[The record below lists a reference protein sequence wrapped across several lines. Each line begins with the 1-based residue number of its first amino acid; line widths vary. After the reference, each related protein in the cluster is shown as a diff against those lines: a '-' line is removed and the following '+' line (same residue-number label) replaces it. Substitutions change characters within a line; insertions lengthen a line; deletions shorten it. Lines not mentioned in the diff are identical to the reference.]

1 MPTSDPP
8 GTPRAAGGDPAIALL
23 AHAGYACRD
32 RGVCCSSNW
41 EIAVE
46 DALHARLEAALAAGA
61 VAPVDGGTAPLVIR
75 AGLPPDQTA
84 VLGRAGGHCVFH
96 GSGAAACRLHAW
108 GGPSAKPVAC
118 RQFPWIAVHDPRG
131 TSVSLSHVCPTAA
144 GLLRDPAHLV
154 LAPLPGPSG
163 RFEGLDVR
171 RALPPALH
179 DRRLLD
185 WDALTAWETQALDAC
200 ARADTPEAVIA
211 GLRALRAHGARWTPG
226 GGPLARWIA
235 AWTPAAADARGR
247 HDWRPDAAL
256 DRAVRE
262 AVPGDLAVPP
272 TPFDGRRVD
281 VPAWDS
287 SGALIRRY
295 LAARLVACWP
305 LHFGV
310 GLVTQVAYL
319 EALLTVVAGEIAR
332 RVTPGAPPDDAVVLA
347 AIAETDRLALH
358 LAAPDVLARGL
369 DAWARRHVDG
379 L

>member
-1 MPTSDPP
+1 VPTSEP
-8 GTPRAAGGDPAIALL
+8 GGAPACALL

-32 RGVCCSSNW
+32 SGVCCSSNW

-46 DALHARLEAALAAGA
+46 DALHARIGAALAARAVLPAHGH
-61 VAPVDGGTAPLVIR
+61 VAPLIAR
-75 AGLPPDQTA
+75 AGLPPGYA
-84 VLGRAGGHCVFH
+84 SVLGRADGRCVFH
-96 GSGAAACRLHAW
+96 GSAPAACRLHAW

-144 GLLRDPAHLV
+144 GLLHDPALLV
-154 LAPLPGPSG
+154 LAPLPGPVA

-171 RALPPALH
+171 RALPPAVS

-200 ARADTPEAVIA
+200 ARAAAPEAVA
-211 GLRALRAHGARWTPG
+211 RDLRGLVAHAARWSPG
-226 GGPLARWIA
+226 GEPLARWIA
-235 AWTPAAADARGR
+235 AWAPASASNPP
-247 HDWRPDAAL
+247 WRPDPAL
-256 DRAVRE
+256 DRAVRA
-262 AVPGDLAVPP
+262 AVPEWLAAPS
-272 TPFDGRRVD
+272 TPFHDHRPEMPV
-281 VPAWDS
+281 WDAT
-287 SGALIRRY
+287 GVLVRRY

-305 LHFGV
+305 LHFGT
-310 GLVTQVAYL
+310 GLATVVAYV

-332 RVTPGAPPDDAVVLA
+332 RVTPATPLDDAVARA
-347 AIAETDRLALH
+347 AIAETDRLVLH

-369 DAWARRHVDG
+369 DAWVQAHAGD